1 MTFGGFNNL
10 VYILKL
16 FKNYKMTNNELVPY
30 ACDQWFDSRL
40 MHKEKIWLGGE
51 NPLYVPFRFFDKD

>member
-1 MTFGGFNNL
+1 VNFKIDGVSSSISENNMTFGGFNNL

-30 ACDQWFDSRL
+30 ACDQ
-40 MHKEKIWLGGE
+40 
-51 NPLYVPFRFFDKD
+51 